1 MNISSLRKPCK
12 LFALFALTT
21 LLLLP
26 LWNELSQ
33 WFMMAVIALVNHAN
47 TWMGMPRQFQLGAV
61 VGEEAVTPGVVAGIA
76 LIIVMPDRHILWKM
90 TWIGLLI
97 LFFWLA
103 QSVFLLIEMQVAYG
117 DFFTH
122 LSQIQQ
128 LHHESPIIMS
138 PKLNSFLVTIA
149 KSGQY
154 WTSILIF
161 LALLRYSSNP
171 SFSR

>member
-1 MNISSLRKPCK
+1 MNISSLRKSCK

-76 LIIVMPDRHILWKM
+76 LIIVMPDRHILWKI
-90 TWIGLLI
+90 TWISLLL

-103 QSVFLLIEMQVAYG
+103 QSSLLLIEIHVAYG
-117 DFFTH
+117 QFFTQ

-128 LHHESPIIMS
+128 LHYESPIIMS
-138 PKLNSFLVTIA
+138 PRLDSFLATICEF
-149 KSGQY
+149 GHY
-154 WTSILIF
+154 WTSIVIF
-161 LALLRYSSNP
+161 FALSRCSSNP